1 MEKELNKSELDFLD
15 FISKE
20 KENENEYDRI
30 MDNLFYDYEN
40 NLFVP

>member
-20 KENENEYDRI
+20 KENEYDRI